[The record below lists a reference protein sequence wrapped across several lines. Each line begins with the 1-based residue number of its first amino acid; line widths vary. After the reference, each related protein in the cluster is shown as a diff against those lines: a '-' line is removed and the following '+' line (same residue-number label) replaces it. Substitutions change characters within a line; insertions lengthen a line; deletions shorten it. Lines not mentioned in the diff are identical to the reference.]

1 MEKASLEES
10 AEASIVLS
18 SLFGVPCSVAMRCA
32 NERVV
37 SSFTTK
43 DVGWPFSG
51 KNLCMSKLY
60 GWLDGKG
67 IPSFLVDF

>member
-1 MEKASLEES
+1 
-10 AEASIVLS
+10 
-18 SLFGVPCSVAMRCA
+18 VPRSVAIRCA

-37 SSFTTK
+37 SSFTAK